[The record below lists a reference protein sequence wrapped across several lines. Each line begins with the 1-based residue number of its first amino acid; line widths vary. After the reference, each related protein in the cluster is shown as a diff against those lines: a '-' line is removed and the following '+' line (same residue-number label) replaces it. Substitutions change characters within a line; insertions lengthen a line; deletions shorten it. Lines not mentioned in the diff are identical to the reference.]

1 MMLYDINQKEIK
13 PGCRVVFMYKRSN
26 NGATRLTHGE
36 VVSVTDKTAQVLPDD
51 QRLQGW
57 QKATRT
63 VKPERL
69 VVI

>member
-1 MMLYDINQKEIK
+1 MLYDINQKEIK
-13 PGCRVVFMYKRSN
+13 PGCRVVFMYKGSRD
-26 NGATRLTHGE
+26 GGTKLTHGT
-36 VVSVTDKTAQVLPDD
+36 VSSVTDKTAQVLPDD
-51 QRLQGW
+51 ERLHGW